1 MSRARMPA
9 HTSMKGSVGG
19 RGGRGWWG
27 NLYSGSFRPF
37 YDKNRF
43 PFLAF
48 L

>member
-1 MSRARMPA
+1 MSRYIMPA
-9 HTSMKGSVGG
+9 HTKMNIIVGG
-19 RGGRGWWG
+19 SGIQCYCG